1 MIMKN
6 QSHLLFLILAMF
18 TCILTSSCGGDNKV
32 RLSWSEVKPEEQG
45 KFKVNFYVENS
56 GSMNGYMCAGS
67 EFKNVVHYY
76 GSADFSGW

>member
-45 KFKVNFYVENS
+45 KFKVTLN
-56 GSMNGYMCAGS
+56 
-67 EFKNVVHYY
+67 
-76 GSADFSGW
+76 